1 MNKSRK
7 KDKAN
12 LKLEPLRQKEKS
24 NKKLRNTVSSK
35 ILEDF
40 PKIKEKA
47 NLCVEIIYHVSD
59 ITDPEQSTA
68 SVS

>member
-35 ILEDF
+35 ILDF